1 MKIKHCE
8 DPIPH
13 RRVSYPSISDQIDA
27 IYKGF
32 KDLEEQGLVF
42 NEETKGWMRTV
53 SQVKATFSV
62 SGDKPRV
69 NPTRSN

>member
-1 MKIKHCE
+1 MKIKHRE

-32 KDLEEQGLVF
+32 KDLEEQGFKF
-42 NEETKGWMRTV
+42 NDETKGWMRVV
-53 SQVKATFSV
+53 SQVKATFPV
-62 SGDKPRV
+62 SGNTPPA
-69 NPTRSN
+69 NLTGSN